1 MASQQDNSSPTSPPE
16 ELQVEQPLAESPQ
29 DQVLEAESPQDQAP
43 PEQELPQESPEAP
56 EVSQPSEEADP
67 EQLLVDEPDPVNLDD
82 APDSES
88 AEQPDEPE
96 PEPEPEPEEAD
107 WLEAFK
113 SSDDP
118 KFSELD
124 LDWVP
129 EGVSRDRARQVL
141 SMADDRVQ
149 SAELRANSAVNDAE
163 IAKAAYMTE
172 IAGVKRLIEQL
183 DNDVTFEQTEE
194 YRTVMGA
201 NQEMAGQTTK
211 MAWQA
216 FDMAYPGWQKA
227 PMEQQKAFAEIVFGN
242 EGSNTPPSLMTQQGE
257 TYFEKME
264 NAWVYA
270 AFQAKQPKPERF
282 SGQTARR
289 PAAPAARPEVQYQ
302 GPNDAQKA
310 AAAIGAQGDPP
321 SRPLRTVQDKSW
333 DEILGEHD
341 HLLADGS

>member
-1 MASQQDNSSPTSPPE
+1 MASQQDSSSTTSPLE
-16 ELQVEQPLAESPQ
+16 ELPVEQPLA
-29 DQVLEAESPQDQAP
+29 DSPQDQALEADSP
-43 PEQELPQESPEAP
+43 QDQEPLEQELLQESPEAP

-82 APDSES
+82 ASDQEPV
-88 AEQPDEPE
+88 EQPDE

-113 SSDDP
+113 SNDDS
-118 KFSELD
+118 KFAEMD

-141 SMADDRVQ
+141 AMADERLLA
-149 SAELRANSAVNDAE
+149 AEVRANSASNDAE

-194 YRTVMGA
+194 YRTVIGA

-242 EGSNTPPSLMTQQGE
+242 EDSNTPPSLMTKQGE

-264 NAWVYA
+264 SAWVYA
-270 AFQAKQPKPERF
+270 AFQTKQSKPERF

-289 PAAPAARPEVQYQ
+289 PSAPAARPEVQYQ